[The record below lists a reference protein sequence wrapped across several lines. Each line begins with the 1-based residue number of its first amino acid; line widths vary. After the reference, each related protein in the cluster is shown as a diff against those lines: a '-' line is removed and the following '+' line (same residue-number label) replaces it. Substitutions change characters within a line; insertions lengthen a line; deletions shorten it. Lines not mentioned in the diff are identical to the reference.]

1 MADWETR
8 SGENY
13 MAHFTE
19 LNLQGKQDPKAG
31 QNTTKTSQPLSA
43 PGVKSGDLHPADK
56 PKPNTNHSDSEKLS
70 NMQKRMA
77 LIGSMAAIAL
87 IAVTFVETSGCSKAA
102 NNSATPAPAPM
113 AAVQTPATP
122 VPAAAT
128 PVSTATPAPAKK
140 TAKKAARKIPTAM
153 YKNSD
158 YGISFRYPT
167 YDSFKDGV
175 WNNVESIPMNFS
187 QPGGTALGTVEL
199 PNDMYPGTDYA
210 SAFFS
215 ASVNSSLTED
225 QCAEFSS
232 TSSSGTSDPSART
245 FTPHKVKLGS
255 TEYSEVEVLAGDAQQ
270 TDAKY
275 YHTFQN
281 GKCYEFA
288 LGLET
293 SGSDAGD
300 NTTPVK
306 RSQVFP
312 HLKWMLSTV
321 AIKPVSTPEV
331 ASSSANPPAKA
342 EGKAS
347 NTTDSAVNTSETK
360 ASDATATAVQSSE
373 AQTPE
378 AKTPEAKVI
387 EGSK

>member
-1 MADWETR
+1 
-8 SGENY
+8 

-19 LNLQGKQDPKAG
+19 LNLQAKQDPKPG
-31 QNTTKTSQPLSA
+31 QNSTKTNQPLSA
-43 PGVKSGDLHPADK
+43 PGAKPGNLSPADK
-56 PKPNTNHSDSEKLS
+56 PKPKTNHSDSEKLS

-102 NNSATPAPAPM
+102 NNSEAPAPAPM
-113 AAVQTPATP
+113 AATQAPTPAPVTAGPAPTTP
-122 VPAAAT
+122 VPVKKAT
-128 PVSTATPAPAKK
+128 
-140 TAKKAARKIPTAM
+140 KKAARKISTAT

-199 PNDMYPGTDYA
+199 PDDMYPGTDYA

-215 ASVNSSLTED
+215 ASVNSSLTEE

-232 TSSSGTSDPSART
+232 TSGDPSAKA

-270 TDAKY
+270 ADAKY

-288 LGLET
+288 LGLQT

-331 ASSSANPPAKA
+331 ASSSANPSAVPESKTSVA
-342 EGKAS
+342 
-347 NTTDSAVNTSETK
+347 TDSAVNTSETK
-360 ASDATATAVQSSE
+360 ASDATATAAQSSAAQTPAPE

>member
-1 MADWETR
+1 
-8 SGENY
+8 

-19 LNLQGKQDPKAG
+19 LNLQGKQGPKPG
-31 QNTTKTSQPLSA
+31 QNSTKTNSQPLST
-43 PGVKSGDLHPADK
+43 PGAKPGDLRPADK
-56 PKPNTNHSDSEKLS
+56 PKPKTNHSDSEKLS

-122 VPAAAT
+122 APATAA
-128 PVSTATPAPAKK
+128 PVSTATPAKKAAKK
-140 TAKKAARKIPTAM
+140 VARKIPTAT

-199 PNDMYPGTDYA
+199 PDDMYPGTDYA

-215 ASVNSSLTED
+215 ASVNSSLTEE
-225 QCAEFSS
+225 QCADFSS
-232 TSSSGTSDPSART
+232 TSSSATSDPSAKA

-270 TDAKY
+270 ADAKY

-288 LGLET
+288 LGLQT

-331 ASSSANPPAKA
+331 ASSSANPSAATESKPSIA
-342 EGKAS
+342 
-347 NTTDSAVNTSETK
+347 TDSAVNTSEMK
-360 ASDATATAVQSSE
+360 ASDATATAAQTPETKASQT
-373 AQTPE
+373 QTPE

-387 EGSK
+387 DGSK